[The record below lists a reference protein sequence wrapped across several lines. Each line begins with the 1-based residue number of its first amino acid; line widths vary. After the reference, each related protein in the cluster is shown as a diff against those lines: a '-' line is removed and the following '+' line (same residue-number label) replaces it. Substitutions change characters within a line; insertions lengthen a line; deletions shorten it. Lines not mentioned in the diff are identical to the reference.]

1 MATGWGVE
9 RANNKGFDT
18 GAARQINA
26 AEYSVGVLRG
36 CKIST
41 SSTNLTY
48 TVSRGSDPASI
59 AVGSATAADGAV
71 IFPVPDGLT
80 TGAVAAGD
88 PTNPRID
95 SIYAVQHDAAAGDAD
110 NQVVLVAVS
119 GTPAASP
126 TPPAAPAGIAVKLA
140 SFMVPKSASTTS
152 QATSYGNVDFSVPYG
167 ASLGDLI
174 TPYQDVWNG
183 QFDGSTVHTLGA
195 AVFYLPTK
203 RNVDFDYYI
212 TMSNGPAGSSSTE
225 IGSVLVTFYL
235 DGVAIAANEISYTF
249 VWETKP
255 FHFRAK
261 NVAPGN
267 HAVHY
272 TIEHRAG
279 AQMWQHYGDA
289 HAIGSRFSVT
299 DAGVAQ

>member
-9 RANNKGFDT
+9 RANDKGFDT
-18 GAARQINA
+18 ASARQINA

-36 CKIST
+36 CKVYT

-95 SIYAVQHDAAAGDAD
+95 SVFAVQHDAAAGDAD

-126 TPPAAPAGIAVKLA
+126 TPPAAPAGIAVRLA
-140 SFMVPKSASTTS
+140 SFTMPKGAYTTS
-152 QATSYGNVDFSVPYG
+152 QATPYGNVDYSIPYG
-167 ASLGDLI
+167 ASIGTLWSWTDQFNGLA
-174 TPYQDVWNG
+174 YQG
-183 QFDGSTVHTLGA
+183 ALTLGA
-195 AVFYLPTK
+195 ATIYLPTD
-203 RNVDFDYYI
+203 RNIKFELMPTISGENGGTGTCIYRVIVD
-212 TMSNGPAGSSSTE
+212 GSP
-225 IGSVLVTFYL
+225 IVTFELDYDSNWRTEYL
-235 DGVAIAANEISYTF
+235 PVYQTLSVGTHTVAFNRVYRFGARF
-249 VWETKP
+249 V
-255 FHFRAK
+255 
-261 NVAPGN
+261 
-267 HAVHY
+267 
-272 TIEHRAG
+272 
-279 AQMWQHYGDA
+279 QHYGLQNGETYLGTVFRVADE
-289 HAIGSRFSVT
+289 
-299 DAGVAQ
+299 GVAQ

>member
-9 RANNKGFDT
+9 RANDKGFDT
-18 GAARQINA
+18 ASARKINA

-41 SSTNLTY
+41 SSTNRTY
-48 TVSRGSDPASI
+48 KVSRGSDPASI

-95 SIYAVQHDAAAGDAD
+95 SVFAVQHDAAAGDAD

-140 SFMVPKSASTTS
+140 SFTVPKSASTTS
-152 QATSYGNVDFSVPYG
+152 QATPYGNVDFSVPYG
-167 ASLGDLI
+167 ASLGVLWSWTDTFNGVANQDPLI
-174 TPYQDVWNG
+174 
-183 QFDGSTVHTLGA
+183 LGLTSLY
-195 AVFYLPTK
+195 FPTD
-203 RNVDFDYYI
+203 RNVDMEI
-212 TMSNGPAGSSSTE
+212 MPNVSGENGATGTCAYGFQLDGNEFVSFE
-225 IGSVLVTFYL
+225 IGYDVNWQTRYVKIPVKVTSGL
-235 DGVAIAANEISYTF
+235 HTF
-249 VWETKP
+249 A
-255 FHFRAK
+255 FRRWW
-261 NVAPGN
+261 
-267 HAVHY
+267 
-272 TIEHRAG
+272 RAG
-279 AQMWQHYGDA
+279 AKFVQHYGLQSDL
-289 HAIGSRFSVT
+289 IFPGTIFQVV
-299 DAGVAQ
+299 DKGVAQ